1 MLPVVTM
8 SGNLTADPDLK
19 FTANGQSVANFT
31 VASNASK
38 KDDTGKWVVT
48 DTTFLKCTL
57 WGARAEAIVEVLG
70 KGSAVVVIG
79 KLKQSSYTNTE
90 GKTVSN
96 FEVVVDSVAMDI
108 SKSFKP
114 VTGAA
119 APTPVDPWATQGD
132 NGEAPF

>member
-1 MLPVVTM
+1 MLPTVTM

-19 FTANGQSVANFT
+19 FTANGQPVANFT

-38 KDDTGKWVVT
+38 KDDSGKWVVT
-48 DTTFLKCTL
+48 DTTFLRCTL
-57 WGARAEAIVEVLG
+57 WGSRAESIIEVLG
-70 KGSAVVVIG
+70 KGSAVVVVG

-96 FEVVVDSVAMDI
+96 FEVNVESIGMDI

-114 VTGAA
+114 LNAA
-119 APTPVDPWATQGD
+119 APVPADPWATSSS

>member
-1 MLPVVTM
+1 MLPTITM

-19 FTANGQSVANFT
+19 FTANGQPVANFT

-38 KDDTGKWVVT
+38 KDDSGKWVVT
-48 DTTFLKCTL
+48 DTTFLRCTL

-70 KGSAVVVIG
+70 KGSAVVVVG
-79 KLKQSSYTNTE
+79 KLKQSSYTNSE

-96 FEVVVDSVAMDI
+96 FEVNVESVGMDI

-114 VTGAA
+114 LGAA
-119 APTPVDPWATQGD
+119 APTPADPWATSSS